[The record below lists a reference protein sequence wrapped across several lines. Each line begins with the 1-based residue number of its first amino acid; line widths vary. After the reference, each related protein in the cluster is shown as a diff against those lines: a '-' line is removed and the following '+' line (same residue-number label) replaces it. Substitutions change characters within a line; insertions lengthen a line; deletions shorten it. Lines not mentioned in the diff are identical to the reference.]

1 MDGVTVV
8 RELADENRQ
17 GADSVV
23 SSMEELTRN
32 NDVLHNKTM
41 SSMDRSTDISTQ
53 VQNVAGLIDEMVTL
67 IQESVEHA
75 DVSAEELADV
85 MNTTDTMAAL
95 SGEVEQVLENFK
107 QKLEMVKE
115 ETGTIEGI
123 TFQTNLL
130 ALNASVEAARAG
142 EAGKGFAV
150 VAGQIQNLSMGTKTS
165 SGRIRDA
172 LDHLEETS
180 EKMTESITKTLEMI
194 RMTREKLTQVQESVT
209 SITDDSKKLGQ
220 NIGVIDG
227 AMKEVEASN
236 SDMVENMKQICDEA
250 MEVMTSASTEQ
261 TEASRTMLSKYEESS
276 VNVDKIES
284 VVGKLMEELGSGG
297 FMGIG
302 DAQPGMH
309 VVLVAKNGAQAAG
322 TEFHGEVFESQS
334 DGALVKIK
342 PEAGKTIEIKKKTL
356 HMNCRSVSTMHCIH
370 GRMSAYPPLP
380 MRVPTATGLL
390 WRQTRRSSTLAKI
403 SRVCQSCCC
412 MYRDAEKIWQSLQRQ
427 DDQYQRRRFRIQR
440 TSGGFRKC
448 DRAGYFAGNPGLPAG
463 GGTDAGRT
471 YHPQYG

>member
-1 MDGVTVV
+1 
-8 RELADENRQ
+8 
-17 GADSVV
+17 
-23 SSMEELTRN
+23 
-32 NDVLHNKTM
+32 
-41 SSMDRSTDISTQ
+41 
-53 VQNVAGLIDEMVTL
+53 
-67 IQESVEHA
+67 
-75 DVSAEELADV
+75 
-85 MNTTDTMAAL
+85 
-95 SGEVEQVLENFK
+95 
-107 QKLEMVKE
+107 
-115 ETGTIEGI
+115 
-123 TFQTNLL
+123 
-130 ALNASVEAARAG
+130 
-142 EAGKGFAV
+142 
-150 VAGQIQNLSMGTKTS
+150 MGTKTS

-236 SDMVENMKQICDEA
+236 RDMVENMKQICDT
-250 MEVMTSASTEQ
+250 MEVMTECINQSD
-261 TEASRTMLSKYEESS
+261 EASRTMLSKYEESS

-334 DGALVKIK
+334 DGVLVKIK

-390 WRQTRRSSTLAKI
+390 WRQTRRSSTAESI
-403 SRVCQSCCC
+403 RVC
-412 MYRDAEKIWQSLQRQ
+412 R
-427 DDQYQRRRFRIQR
+427 
-440 TSGGFRKC
+440 
-448 DRAGYFAGNPGLPAG
+448 LPM
-463 GGTDAGRT
+463 
-471 YHPQYG
+471 HVP